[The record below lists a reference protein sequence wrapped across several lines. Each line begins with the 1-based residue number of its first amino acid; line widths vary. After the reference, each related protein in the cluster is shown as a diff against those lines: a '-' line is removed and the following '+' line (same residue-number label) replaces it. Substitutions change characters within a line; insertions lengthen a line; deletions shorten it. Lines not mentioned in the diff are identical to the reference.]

1 MVARWRS
8 AFKVQ
13 RSTFNVQCLAFV
25 GGATRNS
32 EKVWDGSAFVVRDFA
47 PSNVGRPDCAR
58 RTLKASAKRKT
69 LNVERIVRLSL
80 ETGLTV
86 ADIVGTIGSTD
97 WLSMRKA
104 KILSAFIF
112 LFCLAINPGVA
123 ETSSHSKHK
132 SSSTHAN
139 KHGTS
144 KSSKHHYAKRHRANR
159 SQGPT
164 VEEIPQEIFPPGHK
178 FTPEEKAE
186 ASEIG
191 VMVENGMWK
200 EAFKAATKAG
210 KQHPERWWLQAAR
223 AAAASNL
230 NRPKD
235 TIDAVNAAIQSNGGD
250 ANRLNLAQLYTLRA
264 NAFSRLGRKSEALA
278 DFQSAIKLSKTDPI
292 SRAGAA
298 WLYATTSD
306 AQLRNGASAVALA
319 TEAAKLT
326 QWKDDTVL
334 DVLAAGYAEA
344 GNFSSA
350 QKWEEKAILLGS
362 QQDIPFYQ
370 RRLLSYQSGKAWR
383 ETSN

>member
-1 MVARWRS
+1 
-8 AFKVQ
+8 
-13 RSTFNVQCLAFV
+13 
-25 GGATRNS
+25 
-32 EKVWDGSAFVVRDFA
+32 
-47 PSNVGRPDCAR
+47 
-58 RTLKASAKRKT
+58 
-69 LNVERIVRLSL
+69 
-80 ETGLTV
+80 
-86 ADIVGTIGSTD
+86 
-97 WLSMRKA
+97 MRKA
-104 KILSAFIF
+104 KIFSAFF
-112 LFCLAINPGVA
+112 LLFCIAINAGLA
-123 ETSSHSKHK
+123 ETSSPSKHK
-132 SSSTHAN
+132 TSSKHAASN
-139 KHGTS
+139 KHRTS
-144 KSSKHHYAKRHRANR
+144 KSGSSKHHYARRHRANK

-164 VEEIPQEIFPPGHK
+164 VEAVPQEIFPPGHK

-191 VMVENGMWK
+191 AMVENGMWK

-210 KQHPERWWLQAAR
+210 KEHPERWWLHAAR

-235 TIDAVNAAIQSNGGD
+235 TIEAVNAAIQSNGGG
-250 ANRLNLAQLYTLRA
+250 ANRLNLAELYSLRA
-264 NAFSRLGRKSEALA
+264 NAYSRLGRKTDALT

-292 SRAGAA
+292 CRAGAA
-298 WLYATTSD
+298 WLYATSSD
-306 AQLRNGASAVALA
+306 PQIRNGANAVALA

-344 GNFSSA
+344 GDFNA
-350 QKWEEKAILLGS
+350 ARKWEEKAILLGS

>member
-1 MVARWRS
+1 
-8 AFKVQ
+8 
-13 RSTFNVQCLAFV
+13 
-25 GGATRNS
+25 
-32 EKVWDGSAFVVRDFA
+32 
-47 PSNVGRPDCAR
+47 
-58 RTLKASAKRKT
+58 
-69 LNVERIVRLSL
+69 
-80 ETGLTV
+80 
-86 ADIVGTIGSTD
+86 
-97 WLSMRKA
+97 MRKA
-104 KILSAFIF
+104 KILSAFLL
-112 LFCLAINPGVA
+112 LFCLAIDPGVA

-132 SSSTHAN
+132 ASSSHATS

-144 KSSKHHYAKRHRANR
+144 KRGSTKHHYPKRHRANR

-191 VMVENGMWK
+191 AMVENGMWK
-200 EAFKAATKAG
+200 EAFKAATNAG
-210 KQHPERWWLQAAR
+210 KHHPDRWWLQAAR

-250 ANRLNLAQLYTLRA
+250 ANRLNMAQLYTLRA
-264 NAFSRLGRKSEALA
+264 NAFSRLGRKSEALV
-278 DFQSAIKLSKTDPI
+278 DFQNAIKLSKTDPI

-306 AQLRNGASAVALA
+306 AQLRNGARSVALA

-344 GNFSSA
+344 GDFRSA
-350 QKWEEKAILLGS
+350 QKWEEKAILMGS

-370 RRLLSYQSGKAWR
+370 RRLLSYQSGKPWR

>member
-1 MVARWRS
+1 
-8 AFKVQ
+8 
-13 RSTFNVQCLAFV
+13 
-25 GGATRNS
+25 
-32 EKVWDGSAFVVRDFA
+32 
-47 PSNVGRPDCAR
+47 
-58 RTLKASAKRKT
+58 
-69 LNVERIVRLSL
+69 
-80 ETGLTV
+80 
-86 ADIVGTIGSTD
+86 
-97 WLSMRKA
+97 MRKA

-132 SSSTHAN
+132 SSSTHTTSS

-144 KSSKHHYAKRHRANR
+144 KRGSSRHHYAKRHRANR

-235 TIDAVNAAIQSNGGD
+235 TIDAVNAAIKSNAGD
-250 ANRLNLAQLYTLRA
+250 ANRLNMAQLYTLRA

-306 AQLRNGASAVALA
+306 AQLRNGASSVALA

-344 GNFSSA
+344 GDFKSA